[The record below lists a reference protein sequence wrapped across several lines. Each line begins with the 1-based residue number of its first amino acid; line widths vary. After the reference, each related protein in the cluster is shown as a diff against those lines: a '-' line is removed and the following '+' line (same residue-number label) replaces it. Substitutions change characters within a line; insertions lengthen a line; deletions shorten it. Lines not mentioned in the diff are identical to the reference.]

1 MKRGKADLI
10 RGWLEKARRDLVIA
24 KKELDS
30 ERPFTD
36 IVCFHAQ
43 QAAEKYLKA
52 YLLWEGI
59 EFPKTH
65 TLEDLVLLAGQRDPT
80 FLALKD
86 SVAILTPYAV
96 ETRYPEFEE
105 PRVEDAKEAVEIAE
119 EVRGFVLE
127 KLPGE
132 AMPPEEVLRSG

>member
-1 MKRGKADLI
+1 M
-10 RGWLEKARRDLVIA
+10 
-24 KKELDS
+24 
-30 ERPFTD
+30 
-36 IVCFHAQ
+36 
-43 QAAEKYLKA
+43 
-52 YLLWEGI
+52 
-59 EFPKTH
+59 
-65 TLEDLVLLAGQRDPT
+65 
-80 FLALKD
+80 
-86 SVAILTPYAV
+86 AILTPYAV